1 MKSIK
6 KVILTSV
13 ATIGMSAVLIGG
25 ATFALFTSESSTNIA
40 VTSGKV
46 NVNANI
52 SKVEA
57 YSAKW
62 DVDSN
67 NYINDKLSAD
77 DSEGYSYTFANSGT
91 VAYDADSNLL
101 EIDRITPGDGV
112 ILHMSVTNES
122 TVSVRYQTRVLIVE
136 HTEDGQ
142 EAVSKLGDILEV
154 KVSVDDEQETLYNL
168 GEYKVS
174 KWSEKIAEGAEIKSY
189 TVEISMPWGAT
200 NDYQGLQCD
209 IVVVLYAVQ
218 GNANVS
224 DPYAIVATPDGLKSA
239 LSEIADGGTVEVG
252 TDITITDDEPFEIP
266 ENTDVTID
274 LGGNSLNIEK
284 DNADSNGFVINEG
297 STLTIT
303 GNEDENA
310 SFNLSVN
317 ADSDNFNGHNEG
329 KYGMRVEKDSTL
341 NLEYVDFNINND
353 QPLNH
358 AIYVNGGTVNVDENS
373 NINFYS
379 NDVNNCHGFFVSQG
393 GEMNLNGATLYS
405 EGVITQIIVGFSEN
419 GEESTLNINAGTTIT
434 SKDGSNFCG
443 VLETYQ
449 NGKINIHDGAKIVV
463 TGKLN
468 GSTTLP
474 YFAAIRCVG
483 AGKVDMDGGE
493 IVLENITA
501 GNALGIQVV
510 SNWTF
515 NEMFKDVNGGEHPN
529 VDGLETGIFVDAHL
543 TLSGDA
549 KIVVDTAS
557 KNRVMAIFAAQ
568 RNGSQGY
575 LYEQTG
581 DNGEWEANAYDE
593 LHLADEIACIILKEN
608 FSVVYSDGT
617 AFNGTFAYGTQGA
630 AGGYLES
637 YSPAAIKDER

>member
-1 MKSIK
+1 MKSYK
-6 KVILTSV
+6 KQLLTSV
-13 ATIGMSAVLIGG
+13 AAIGVSAALISG
-25 ATFALFTSESSTNIA
+25 ATFALFSGESKTNIA

-46 NVNANI
+46 
-52 SKVEA
+52 KVIASITGLEA

-62 DVDSN
+62 DDATNTYV
-67 NYINDKLSAD
+67 NDTLKAD
-77 DSEGYSYTFANSGT
+77 DESGFKYTFANNGEVVYNAET
-91 VAYDADSNLL
+91 NYLK
-101 EIDRITPGDGV
+101 IDRITPGDGV
-112 ILHMSVTNES
+112 KLQISVVNES
-122 TVSVRYQTRVLIVE
+122 TVDIRYQTRVFVKD
-136 HTEDGQ
+136 EDS
-142 EAVSKLGDILEV
+142 EETSAKLSDVLQMN
-154 KVSVDDEQETLYNL
+154 VSVDDVPETLYAA
-168 GEYKVS
+168 GEYQVS
-174 KWSEKIAEGAEIKSY
+174 KWSDTIGEGVTIKPY
-189 TVEISMPWGAT
+189 TVEIYMPWDT
-200 NDYQGLQCD
+200 ESDYEALGCD
-209 IVVVLYAVQ
+209 IAITVAAVQ
-218 GNANVS
+218 GNAKVA
-224 DPYAIVATPDGLKSA
+224 DPYAIVATPDGLRSA

-274 LGGNSLNIEK
+274 LGGNSLNVEK
-284 DNADSNGFVINEG
+284 DNADSDGFVINEG

-303 GNEDENA
+303 GNEGENA

-443 VLETYQ
+443 MLETYQ
-449 NGKINIHDGAKIVV
+449 NGKINIHDGAKLVV

-515 NEMFKDVNGGEHPN
+515 NEMFKDVDGGEHPN

-581 DNGEWEANAYDE
+581 DNGEWEASAYDE